1 MSVRESS
8 LQEAWGVD
16 PAVLGIHRALEPHGA
31 LTHMAR
37 VLDAQTP
44 ATDYEVSVDV
54 ELLAVDATSF
64 RAIRERCGGDAERMA
79 ETIASIVA
87 ERGKLQNPWTGSGGV
102 LMGRVLSVGSGYQG
116 SSVQLGQRV
125 VALGSLIAIPLRLD
139 SVGPVDPTSSHVPAR
154 GRAIVTGR
162 MPCVAVPDDLGA
174 TATIAAL
181 DVYPAASYAR
191 SLARP
196 GDHVLVLGSGHAGLL
211 AIAAA
216 REVLGSDGLITA
228 VDCSPPALERA
239 VAVDP
244 GSVPVEADV
253 TDPMAV
259 AGSLADAGRPRGDL
273 TLQCT
278 NTSGA
283 EGAAILSTDERG
295 TIVFFS
301 TATTFAAAGLGADA
315 IGSQA
320 QLIIPNGLTDDR
332 GDYALELLRR
342 IAPLREAF
350 EGAA

>member
-1 MSVRESS
+1 MSVQESQ

-16 PAVLGIHRALEPHGA
+16 PALLGIHRALDPPGVLA
-31 LTHMAR
+31 HMAH

-44 ATDYEVSVDV
+44 PTDYEVALDV
-54 ELLAVDATSF
+54 ELLAIDATSF
-64 RAIRERCGGDAERMA
+64 RAIRVRCGGDAQRMA
-79 ETIASIVA
+79 DTIASIVA

-102 LMGRVLSVGSGYQG
+102 LMGRVLSVGSGYEG
-116 SSVQLGQRV
+116 SSVHSGDRV

-139 SVGPVDPTSSHVPAR
+139 TVGPVDPASSHVPAR

-162 MPCVAVPDDLGA
+162 MPCARVSDDLTP

-196 GDHVLVLGSGHAGLL
+196 RDHVLVLGSGHAGLL

-216 REVLGSDGLITA
+216 RETVGNDGLITA

-244 GSVPVEADV
+244 ATVAIEADV

-259 AGSLADAGRPRGDL
+259 AGALAEAGRRRADL

-278 NTSGA
+278 NVPGA
-283 EGAAILSTDERG
+283 EGAAIVSTDERG

-320 QLIIPNGLTDDR
+320 KLIIPNGLTDDR